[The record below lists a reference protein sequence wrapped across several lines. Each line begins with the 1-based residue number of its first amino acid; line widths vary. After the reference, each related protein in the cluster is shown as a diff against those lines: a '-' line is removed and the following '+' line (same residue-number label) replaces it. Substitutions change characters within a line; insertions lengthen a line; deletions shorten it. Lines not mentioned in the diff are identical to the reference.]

1 MDLINF
7 LDIVND
13 DENEIDDLVRMNR
26 QLVYRCNPF
35 ERYND
40 LEFYGRYR
48 FSKAATRHLIDIM
61 RNDFERATQRHNALL
76 PEEQVII
83 FKIIYLKKIV
93 HRMIL

>member
-1 MDLINF
+1 M
-7 LDIVND
+7 ND
-13 DENEIDDLVRMNR
+13 DENEIDDLVGMNR

-61 RNDFERATQRHNALL
+61 RNDFERATKKLL
-76 PEEQVII
+76 
-83 FKIIYLKKIV
+83 LKKIFKGMPKDV
-93 HRMIL
+93 QLLKITLHVNILLKLNTLLF

>member
-40 LEFYGRYR
+40 LEFHGRYR
-48 FSKAATRHLIDIM
+48 FSKAATRRLWQLGSFSNISSIFFHAFFLVPFDTESVRLFSNILI
-61 RNDFERATQRHNALL
+61 F
-76 PEEQVII
+76 
-83 FKIIYLKKIV
+83 
-93 HRMIL
+93 